1 MGQGKEAAA
10 VRKAFLVVV
19 LVAASFLGGVFVN
32 GPGLQWV
39 EARALR
45 SLGLHNVGEIALVD
59 LKSAVSSDGNADEQ
73 TLAAQGNGAPEGP
86 LTATPALLSEP
97 ESPQHDNSDRP
108 STFQAGLKSSSSG
121 LNLPNSRSP
130 GMSPSSTKRP
140 GALARAREHRTQAA
154 DPDVKQAS
162 ATSRPSDSDVSEH
175 PDSTAK
181 PDILDTL
188 AALLPSTS
196 NSSTTQQPFPASLP
210 PPSTQKSIVSSSDD
224 WAIVER
230 KMQSMGVSRYTV
242 DGEPGVRVVFSCLI
256 PLAGRQAITQR
267 FEAEGDDIIQAAQ
280 ATLRRITLWRA
291 TQQLGR

>member
-10 VRKAFLVVV
+10 VRKAFLVVI

-45 SLGLHNVGEIALVD
+45 SLGFHNLGEIASVD
-59 LKSAVSSDGNADEQ
+59 LKPAASSDANVDELR
-73 TLAAQGNGAPEGP
+73 LAAQGNGGSQGP
-86 LTATPALLSEP
+86 LAPTPAVLTEP
-97 ESPQHDNSDRP
+97 ELPQLNNSDRP
-108 STFQAGLKSSSSG
+108 STFQAGPKSSSSS
-121 LNLPNSRSP
+121 LDLPNSRSP
-130 GMSPSSTKRP
+130 RTSPSLTKSP
-140 GALARAREHRTQAA
+140 GALARAREHRAQAA
-154 DPDVKQAS
+154 DPDVKQVS
-162 ATSRPSDSDVSEH
+162 TTSHPSDSDVSENL
-175 PDSTAK
+175 DSTAK

-196 NSSTTQQPFPASLP
+196 EPSTTQQPSPASLP
-210 PPSTQKSIVSSSDD
+210 PPPTQKSVISSSDD
-224 WAIVER
+224 WAIIER
-230 KMQSMGVSRYTV
+230 KMQSLGVSRYTV

-267 FEAEGDDIIQAAQ
+267 FEAEGDDIVQAAQ

-291 TQQLGR
+291 TQQSAR

>member
-1 MGQGKEAAA
+1 MGQGKEAAT
-10 VRKAFLVVV
+10 VRKAILVIV

-45 SLGLHNVGEIALVD
+45 SLGLHNAGEIALVD
-59 LKSAVSSDGNADEQ
+59 LKPAASSDTSVDELI
-73 TLAAQGNGAPEGP
+73 LATQGNGAPRGP
-86 LTATPALLSEP
+86 HAPTPALLTEP

-108 STFQAGLKSSSSG
+108 LTFQAGPKASSSS
-121 LNLPNSRSP
+121 LDLPNSRSLRTTP
-130 GMSPSSTKRP
+130 LPTKRP
-140 GALARAREHRTQAA
+140 GTLARTREHRAQAA

-162 ATSRPSDSDVSEH
+162 ATSRSSDSDVSEH

-181 PDILDTL
+181 SDILDTL

-196 NSSTTQQPFPASLP
+196 ESSTAQQPSAALLP
-210 PPSTQKSIVSSSDD
+210 PPSTQKPAVSSSDD

-230 KMQSMGVSRYTV
+230 KMQSLGVSRYTV
-242 DGEPGVRVVFSCLI
+242 EGEPGVRVVFSCLI

-267 FEAEGDDIIQAAQ
+267 FEAEGDDMVQAAQ
-280 ATLRRITLWRA
+280 ATLRRITLWRV
-291 TQQLGR
+291 TQQSAR